1 VKVFSRIFYEI
12 LAFFIRLILRLNGG
26 LEVRGIE
33 NIPLKGGAL
42 IASNHISYIDPPM
55 IGAITPRMA
64 TFMARKGLFD
74 VPVISFI
81 LNQFAFPVDREKPR
95 PSTMKEAVK
104 RLKGGA
110 LLVMFPEGRRS
121 ETGQLMEAK
130 RGAGM
135 IVSLSKAPIIPVYV
149 HNTDKILPVDAKW
162 LKRGK
167 VTVVF
172 DKPIYYQSTIS
183 IDSYS
188 NGMSHDDISG
198 KIMDAIGKLKRD
210 YEVKAG

>member
-1 VKVFSRIFYEI
+1 MKIFARILYET
-12 LAFFIRLILRLNGG
+12 LAFFVRLILRLNGG

-42 IASNHISYIDPPM
+42 IASNHISFIDPPM
-55 IGAITPRMA
+55 IGAIVPRMA

-74 VPVISFI
+74 VPVIKFI
-81 LNQFAFPVDREKPR
+81 LDQFAFPVDREKPR
-95 PSTMKEAVK
+95 PSTIKESVK
-104 RLKGGA
+104 RLKRGE
-110 LLVMFPEGRRS
+110 LIVMFPEGRRS

-135 IVSLSKAPIIPVYV
+135 VASLSKVPIIPTYV
-149 HNTDKILPVDAKW
+149 HNTDKVLPVEAKW

-172 DKPIYYQSTIS
+172 DKPIYYNPTIS
-183 IDSYS
+183 SDSY
-188 NGMSHDDISG
+188 GDWMSHDEISS
-198 KIMDAIGKLKRD
+198 KVMDAIGKLKRD
-210 YEVKAG
+210 YEDKAG